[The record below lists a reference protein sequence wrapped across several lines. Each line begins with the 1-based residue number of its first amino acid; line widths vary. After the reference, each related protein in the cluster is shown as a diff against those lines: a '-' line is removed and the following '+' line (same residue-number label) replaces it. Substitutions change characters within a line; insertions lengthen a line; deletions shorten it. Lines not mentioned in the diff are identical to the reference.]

1 MMSQHIQPEISFA
14 EIMDGKKKRRDAL
27 MLAVSVAAPSDLEGP
42 SQRLREVMR
51 KPDAEQ
57 RRQRIPPP
65 LFTL

>member
-1 MMSQHIQPEISFA
+1 MMSQQSQPESSFA

-27 MLAVSVAAPSDLEGP
+27 MLAVSLATPSELEGS
-42 SQRLREVMR
+42 SQRLKEVMR
-51 KPDAEQ
+51 KTDAEQ